1 MLSFN
6 MGRRPFV
13 REQILEAAF
22 DLIAVEGYEAVSTRD
37 IARKAEV
44 GDASMFKHFP
54 TKEALGREL
63 YRVALAPLQ
72 RAVSDLAATAPTP
85 AGAIRGVV
93 RLLCGFYD
101 TRPRALALLVFPPH
115 EITPWEVDPANPDAI
130 RVHLARLIG
139 GDDDLAAI
147 VWGAITGPLQDR
159 FLRRRT
165 GAMAA
170 HADAWADRIIRL
182 LTPTVGDLP

>member
-1 MLSFN
+1 

-22 DLIAVEGYEAVSTRD
+22 DLIAVEGYEAVSTRA
-37 IARKAEV
+37 IARAAKV

-54 TKEALGREL
+54 TKEDLGREL
-63 YRVALAPLQ
+63 YRVALAPIQ
-72 RAVSDLAATAPTP
+72 RAVAELAAGGPAP
-85 AGAIRGVV
+85 AAAVRGVV

-115 EITPWEVDPANPDAI
+115 EITPWEVDPANAEAT
-130 RVHLARLIG
+130 RSLLARLVG

-159 FLRRRT
+159 FLRRRS
-165 GAMAA
+165 GAMAP
-170 HADAWADRIIRL
+170 HAEAWADRIVRL
-182 LTPTVGDLP
+182 LTPVSGEQL

>member
-1 MLSFN
+1 

-37 IARKAEV
+37 IARKAGV

-54 TKEALGREL
+54 TKENLGREL

-72 RAVSDLAATAPTP
+72 RAVSDLAAPTP
-85 AGAIRGVV
+85 ADAVRGVV
-93 RLLCGFYD
+93 HLLCGFYD
-101 TRPRALALLVFPPH
+101 TRPRALALLIFPPH
-115 EITPWEVDPANPDAI
+115 EITPWEVDPANPEAI
-130 RVHLARLIG
+130 RSRLARLIG
-139 GDDDLAAI
+139 GDEDLAAI

-165 GAMAA
+165 GAMAP
-170 HADAWADRIIRL
+170 HADAWAARIVRL
-182 LTPTVGDLP
+182 LTPAAGDQP